1 MMINGWIW
9 SMWQFVCFSMNDN
22 EGVAEMLIDSL
33 GESIVNTA
41 DSKGR

>member
-1 MMINGWIW
+1 MC
-9 SMWQFVCFSMNDN
+9 VCDSIGVFFSMNDN

-33 GESIVNTA
+33 GSTIVNTT

>member
-1 MMINGWIW
+1 MCVAR
-9 SMWQFVCFSMNDN
+9 FRMNDN

-33 GESIVNTA
+33 GANIIDST